1 MKYSSRYDSDKKI
14 AHDPVAVEALGADI
28 LGYLADD
35 PDRLSRFLDL
45 TGLNPQSLRRT
56 AAMPGFAASLIEY
69 LASDDRLILAF
80 ATDRG
85 HDPARIEAMRQRLAQ
100 PMDFEGDH

>member
-1 MKYSSRYDSDKKI
+1 VKRSYRSDLGKKI
-14 AHDPVAVEALGADI
+14 VHDPAALEELAAEI
-28 LGYLADD
+28 LGYLAED
-35 PDRLSRFLDL
+35 PARLSRFLDL

-56 AAMPGFAASLIEY
+56 AALPGFAASLLEY

-85 HDPARIEAMRQRLAQ
+85 HDPAKIEAMRQRLAQ
-100 PMDFEGDH
+100 PLGD